1 MFTLIDVQ
9 FITKYSSDGF
19 LLLISKNKTKAT
31 NLNDTLSRTCY
42 YFFRYKSNK
51 ADKHEEK
58 KQFRFEKKSHKTG
71 ARLLFYFLFQ
81 LTEKSIF
88 PSLTQP
94 QQQPNFSFEEKK
106 LIKNTFPF
114 IILWG

>member
-1 MFTLIDVQ
+1 MILCHAHV
-9 FITKYSSDGF
+9 ITF
-19 LLLISKNKTKAT
+19 LDTKVIRQTNTKKKNNFDLK
-31 NLNDTLSRTCY
+31 
-42 YFFRYKSNK
+42 
-51 ADKHEEK
+51 
-58 KQFRFEKKSHKTG
+58 KKSHKTG

-94 QQQPNFSFEEKK
+94 QQQPNFSFEKKK